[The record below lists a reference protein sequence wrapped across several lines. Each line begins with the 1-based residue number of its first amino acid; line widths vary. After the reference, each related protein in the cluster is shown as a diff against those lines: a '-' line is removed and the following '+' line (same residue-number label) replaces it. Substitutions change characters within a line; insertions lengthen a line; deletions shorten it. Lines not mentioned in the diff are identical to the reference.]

1 MELLDA
7 LKTRRSHRSYHKDK
21 PVPRETILELIAAA
35 RLAPSSCNLQ
45 LTQYVVID
53 DQALLDELAKSV
65 SYKFEYAPACIV
77 VIYDPRITVEHH
89 SAVMTAGMEVEN
101 LLLRATELGLGACPL
116 AGFSHDRKI
125 KRRLGIPDHLELLL
139 LISVGYP
146 DRQPSYEMP
155 KIPLASTVSFN
166 SFGTLETLNVSPRLK
181 DHSIRSVIA
190 YRSRIAAVYLDRFRL
205 RTYSDSYYRDVV
217 DAFAAVQRPSGT
229 ILDLMSYDGEF
240 ARLLRTRLPG
250 EKLVVSDYLPHTLSF
265 LSRSLAAESVRI
277 TDKNTLDT
285 SETFACVTFVFQA
298 AFTPELDTLVRDT
311 ARVIKSGGV
320 LFVAWVQETRPR
332 RFFKALRTWLQSWQ
346 KPANIYEGSS
356 FYRIGPYE
364 ARDLRDIDSGIP
376 STYFTRTHQGVVGR
390 YPAKGVTVRYACY
403 KRS

>member
-139 LISVGYP
+139 LISVGCLVSSSVAMSEGNP
-146 DRQPSYEMP
+146 LNMCVLMTTFSFAKYER
-155 KIPLASTVSFN
+155 INSTS
-166 SFGTLETLNVSPRLK
+166 
-181 DHSIRSVIA
+181 SII
-190 YRSRIAAVYLDRFRL
+190 
-205 RTYSDSYYRDVV
+205 
-217 DAFAAVQRPSGT
+217 
-229 ILDLMSYDGEF
+229 
-240 ARLLRTRLPG
+240 
-250 EKLVVSDYLPHTLSF
+250 
-265 LSRSLAAESVRI
+265 
-277 TDKNTLDT
+277 
-285 SETFACVTFVFQA
+285 
-298 AFTPELDTLVRDT
+298 FT
-311 ARVIKSGGV
+311 
-320 LFVAWVQETRPR
+320 
-332 RFFKALRTWLQSWQ
+332 
-346 KPANIYEGSS
+346 GS
-356 FYRIGPYE
+356 
-364 ARDLRDIDSGIP
+364 
-376 STYFTRTHQGVVGR
+376 
-390 YPAKGVTVRYACY
+390 C
-403 KRS
+403 